1 MFCDRGRRSLSGRAL
16 NKRRSSRS
24 HSPSKWHSQE
34 PAEFHSTLEE
44 QVLSA
49 RTSKSECINTADK
62 SRFSSKLEKS
72 GEGFILKVNSQLLL
86 PLHAGHHTSSMSKT
100 PVFPSSGTETS
111 DIVRASQEGSRRI
124 DDSSPKHCNA
134 NMKFPMAISEDK
146 EESESTVMLMT
157 SGSESTCILQEPS
170 SSCLRNKFSDEEGFK
185 SVEAA
190 AIQTRPTTT
199 AKNKSH
205 VKLKT
210 RVPSVE
216 LGLQTVVSVMDSS
229 DASPL
234 SASPRS
240 TTAEELTMKE
250 KQESVSEVTQEAP
263 NGQGLEY
270 QAPHQGGD
278 GSAQGSFVI
287 HINSSGSFNSGCQ
300 EAKLIE
306 STGNQVSSFA
316 LIRLW
321 RGRAGE
327 VSKYQNVS
335 LGL

>member
-1 MFCDRGRRSLSGRAL
+1 M
-16 NKRRSSRS
+16 
-24 HSPSKWHSQE
+24 
-34 PAEFHSTLEE
+34 
-44 QVLSA
+44 LSA
-49 RTSKSECINTADK
+49 RTSKSECINTANK
-62 SRFSSKLEKS
+62 TRFSSKLEKS

-86 PLHAGHHTSSMSKT
+86 PLHAGHHNSSMSKT

-124 DDSSPKHCNA
+124 DDSSPRHHHA
-134 NMKFPMAISEDK
+134 NMKFPMATSEDK

-170 SSCLRNKFSDEEGFK
+170 SSCLRNKFSDEEGLK

-199 AKNKSH
+199 AKNNSH
-205 VKLKT
+205 LKLKT

-216 LGLQTVVSVMDSS
+216 LGLQTVVSVMDGS

-240 TTAEELTMKE
+240 TTAEEFTKLIKE
-250 KQESVSEVTQEAP
+250 KQESLSEVTQEAP

-278 GSAQGSFVI
+278 GSTQGPFVI

-300 EAKLIE
+300 EAKFIE

-316 LIRLW
+316 LIRLACGEA
-321 RGRAGE
+321 RQGR
-327 VSKYQNVS
+327 
-335 LGL
+335 

>member
-1 MFCDRGRRSLSGRAL
+1 M
-16 NKRRSSRS
+16 
-24 HSPSKWHSQE
+24 
-34 PAEFHSTLEE
+34 
-44 QVLSA
+44 LSA
-49 RTSKSECINTADK
+49 RTSKTECINTADK

-124 DDSSPKHCNA
+124 DDSSPRHCHA
-134 NMKFPMAISEDK
+134 NMKFPMATSEDK

-190 AIQTRPTTT
+190 AIQTRPTT
-199 AKNKSH
+199 AKNNSH
-205 VKLKT
+205 LKLKT
-210 RVPSVE
+210 RVPSIE
-216 LGLQTVVSVMDSS
+216 LGLQTVVSVMDTS

-234 SASPRS
+234 SGSPRS
-240 TTAEELTMKE
+240 TTAAELRKLIKE
-250 KQESVSEVTQEAP
+250 KQESLSEVTQEAP

-327 VSKYQNVS
+327 VSK
-335 LGL
+335 